1 MSCLSAIASDCFSV
15 LRWPSS
21 LMLLLTKLFQI
32 CIIAPIFQ
40 VRKTKKKNEKNHL
53 LPKLRSELTAELEI
67 EATSSESWLS
77 ACIYHAYG
85 EKRAFPVLPLL
96 DHHACFFS

>member
-1 MSCLSAIASDCFSV
+1 
-15 LRWPSS
+15 
-21 LMLLLTKLFQI
+21 MLLLTKLFQI
-32 CIIAPIFQ
+32 CIITPIFQ
-40 VRKTKKKNEKNHL
+40 VRKTKKKNERSDL
-53 LPKLRSELTAELEI
+53 VPKLFSELTTELEI

-85 EKRAFPVLPLL
+85 EKRAFPVQPVL